1 MNVHQFHP
9 QVAFGDAASNQ
20 VLSLQKLLRS
30 LGHVSEVF
38 CEQQP
43 FVFEGKTHPLADYE
57 RYTSP
62 DNVLLLHYTIHYSE
76 SVMSWLR
83 RIPDRKVLIY
93 HNITPHHFF
102 AGVNAPLAE
111 AAQRGRRQLGLLR
124 EICDAGWGVSAFN
137 SRELEEHGW
146 SNLGVMPI
154 VFDPERYDVRP
165 SRSVMGAYGDERT
178 NVLFVGRM
186 APNKRIE
193 DLIVCYS
200 YLKRHV
206 RPDARLLLVGAHGGM
221 GRYVAFLERLV
232 EELDLED
239 VIMPGHVSHA
249 ELMAYYRCADCYLSM
264 SEHEGF
270 GVPFLEAMHFGVPI
284 VAYEAA
290 AVPETLGD
298 SGLLVREKAY
308 PAIAELIGLL
318 IEDKDLRGRITCG
331 QSTRLR
337 DFLPARAKERLRTL
351 LSDVE
356 AR

>member
-30 LGHVSEVF
+30 LGHNSEVF

-43 FVFEGKTHPLADYE
+43 FVFEGKTHPLADYA

-62 DNVLLLHYTIHYSE
+62 DNVLLLHYTIHYSDN
-76 SVMSWLR
+76 VISWLR
-83 RIPDRKVLIY
+83 QIPDQKVLIY
-93 HNITPHHFF
+93 HNITPHHYF

-111 AAQRGRRQLGLLR
+111 AAQRGRRQLGLLS

-137 SRELEEHGW
+137 CRELKENGW

-154 VFDPERYDVRP
+154 IFDPERYTVRP
-165 SRSVMGAYGDERT
+165 KRSVMDAYQDGCA

-186 APNKRIE
+186 APNKRVE
-193 DLIVCYS
+193 DLILTFF
-200 YLKRHV
+200 YLKRYV
-206 RPDARLLLVGAHGGM
+206 REDARLLLVGAHGGM
-221 GRYVAFLERLV
+221 GRYVGFLERVV

-290 AVPETLGD
+290 AIPETLGD
-298 SGLLVREKAY
+298 SGILVREKAY

-318 IEDKDLRGRITCG
+318 MEDRDLRVRITRG

-351 LSDVE
+351 LSDVG
-356 AR
+356 AK